1 MHGACC
7 HAGDDPLVTCR
18 KILCF
23 KETLQFPPEAPHLS
37 MAKRASLPAAAQTAI
52 RRPRSPPASSGLP
65 SGPERGEAS
74 SRGCR
79 GEAGA
84 AAPWCQAQSRPMSPP
99 SDHVGTLS
107 IGSIRLRAGMPLTEL
122 SPQLPR
128 LSEEMMRLGQELQ
141 V

>member
-1 MHGACC
+1 MPRREGGGA
-7 HAGDDPLVTCR
+7 LV
-18 KILCF
+18 
-23 KETLQFPPEAPHLS
+23 PAPE
-37 MAKRASLPAAAQTAI
+37 
-52 RRPRSPPASSGLP
+52 SPIP
-65 SGPERGEAS
+65 
-74 SRGCR
+74 
-79 GEAGA
+79 
-84 AAPWCQAQSRPMSPP
+84 PP